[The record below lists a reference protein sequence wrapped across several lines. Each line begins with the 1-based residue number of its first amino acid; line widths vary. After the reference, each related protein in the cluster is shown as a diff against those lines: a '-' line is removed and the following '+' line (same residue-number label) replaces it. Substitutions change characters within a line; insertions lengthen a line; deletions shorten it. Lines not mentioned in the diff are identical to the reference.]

1 MGRVWDILSG
11 AVQDIFNRNAEYDDQ
26 YEDHYDD
33 GDYEDEEMAY
43 EPEEPAAAKPAKPT
57 KTTGRRTREPDI
69 GSRVPEDRDFGRY
82 AYQPM
87 PAIAYPKNF
96 NDAIAIFEALNEGKV
111 TLVDV
116 SGIVKGET
124 KFDEAQRISDYLGG
138 VTHALGLVTTRVNGT
153 MYMITPHGCD
163 ILDDY
168 KSGKSKM
175 FDFFKTGTR

>member
-1 MGRVWDILSG
+1 MDILSG
-11 AVQDIFNRNAEYDDQ
+11 AVHDIFNRNAEYEDQYDDQ
-26 YEDHYDD
+26 YDD
-33 GDYEDEEMAY
+33 GDYDDEEQAY
-43 EPEEPAAAKPAKPT
+43 EPEEPVAAKPVKATRPT
-57 KTTGRRTREPDI
+57 SRKTREPDI
-69 GSRVPEDRDFGRY
+69 SSRVSDDRDFGRY

-87 PAIAYPKNF
+87 PAIAYPKNL
-96 NDAIAIFEALNEGKV
+96 NDAIAIFEALNDGKIA
-111 TLVDV
+111 LVDV

-163 ILDDY
+163 ILDEY
-168 KSGKSKM
+168 KSNKSKM